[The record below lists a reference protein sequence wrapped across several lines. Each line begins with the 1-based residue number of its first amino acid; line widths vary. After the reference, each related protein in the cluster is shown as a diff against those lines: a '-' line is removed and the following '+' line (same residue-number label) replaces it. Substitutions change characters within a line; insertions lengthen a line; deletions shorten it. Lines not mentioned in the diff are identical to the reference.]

1 MLSTKYVVSQRE
13 EQIFTL
19 KTHVKNKILKN
30 SVIFVK
36 KSSLN
41 FLEVFL
47 GYEKVFLNIPRVPD

>member
-1 MLSTKYVVSQRE
+1 MLSTKYVVSKRE

-41 FLEVFL
+41 FLEVFV

>member
-1 MLSTKYVVSQRE
+1 MVSQRE

>member
-1 MLSTKYVVSQRE
+1 MLSTKYVVSQIE

-41 FLEVFL
+41 FLEVFV
-47 GYEKVFLNIPRVPD
+47 GDEKVFLNIPRIPD

>member
-1 MLSTKYVVSQRE
+1 MLSTKYVVSQIE

-41 FLEVFL
+41 ILEVFV
-47 GYEKVFLNIPRVPD
+47 GDEKVFLNIPRIPD